1 MSLYLVLMMQEAK
14 DCPAVEADWVEV
26 DRTDAKCAALWYSI
40 GKHEVWNS
48 ANSNH
53 STGTLIELS
62 SSTRED
68 LERFVWAAR
77 TIACN
82 LSQNVFHDMRAMTVE
97 NNQAAR
103 DAAKMLN
110 ACGLIVRAIE
120 ASQVGQFVT
129 LRWS

>member
-26 DRTDAKCAALWYSI
+26 DSADAKCAALWYSI

-53 STGTLIELS
+53 STGTLLELS

-77 TIACN
+77 MIVSN
-82 LSQNVFHDMRAMTVE
+82 LSQNVVHDMRALTVE
-97 NNQAAR
+97 NNQAVR
-103 DAAKMLN
+103 DTAKMLN
-110 ACGLIVRAIE
+110 ACELIVRAIG
-120 ASQVGQFVT
+120 AAQVGQFVT

>member
-1 MSLYLVLMMQEAK
+1 MSLYLVLMMQDAK
-14 DCPAVEADWVEV
+14 EGCAVEADWEVVEEV
-26 DRTDAKCAALWYSI
+26 DAKCAALWYSI

-48 ANSNH
+48 ANSDH

-62 SSTRED
+62 SSTHED

-103 DAAKMLN
+103 DADKMLN
-110 ACGLIVRAIE
+110 ACSLIVRAIG
-120 ASQVGQFVT
+120 AAQVGRFVT